1 MKHLDEN
8 WLTTGDLDLE
18 TKQYQLF
25 AYLQHVSKNFEAD
38 KLYPHLEELK
48 NQKDVLSTFLFQFKH
63 FQETAEQELSGMDI
77 STHKLLY
84 TSALA
89 QTNTS
94 KTLEEIATF
103 ALPYI
108 DQNFKYASI
117 KSDEYLATIDFEP
130 IGVLP
135 SYVKEGYAFLYL
147 DALSQVDIFKY
158 SIRHV
163 QFDAVAPLEISFLG
177 RKVMRL
183 SESFSNL
190 KLELT
195 RNFRDLPN
203 PAAFLLRPMRML
215 PTQETLLPLFKK
227 RLFQGVCEFS

>member
-1 MKHLDEN
+1 MKHLEEN
-8 WLTTGDLDLE
+8 WLTTGELDLE
-18 TKQYQLF
+18 MKQYQLF

-48 NQKDVLSTFLFQFKH
+48 NQKDILSSFLFQVRH
-63 FQETAEQELSGMDI
+63 FHQTAEQELSGMDI
-77 STHKLLY
+77 SKHKLLY

-89 QTNTS
+89 QTDAS
-94 KTLEEIATF
+94 KKLEEIATF

-108 DQNFKYASI
+108 EQNFTYAST

-135 SYVKEGYAFLYL
+135 TYIKEGYAFLYH
-147 DALSQVDIFKY
+147 DTLSQVDIFKY
-158 SIRHV
+158 SIRTV
-163 QFDAVAPLEISFLG
+163 QYEAAAPLEVSFLG
-177 RKVMRL
+177 RKVIRL

-195 RNFRDLPN
+195 KNFRDLPN

-227 RLFQGVCEFS
+227 RLFRGVCEFS